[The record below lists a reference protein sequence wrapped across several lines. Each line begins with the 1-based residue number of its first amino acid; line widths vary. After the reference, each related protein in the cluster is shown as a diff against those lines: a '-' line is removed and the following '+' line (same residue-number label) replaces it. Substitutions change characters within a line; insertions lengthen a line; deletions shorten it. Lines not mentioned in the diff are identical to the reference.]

1 MQVLLPQFFFRVV
14 FGIAIAIFVMPPKC
28 TDRSSVRLILWGLTG
43 IAALAATIL
52 YVQRS
57 EIENGVELCS
67 MAVAISATAFAGS
80 VLQRRDKPEM
90 ANVAVGALSLLGL
103 IFSLLATP
111 WSPETASTGLALGTV
126 DLASCGLILG
136 ATMSAALLCLWH
148 LNTPNMQTVPL
159 RMLVVLMASA
169 TTVRTALCIVGS
181 GIVVMVAGNQ
191 AALLWVFVG
200 SRWIMALLGLAMLF
214 ALSKEQGKPPQAQRG
229 VGWLFG
235 GLSIVTV
242 GELGSQLVSVNL
254 LYPF

>member
-67 MAVAISATAFAGS
+67 MAVAISATALAGS

-90 ANVAVGALSLLGL
+90 ANVAVGTLSLLGL